1 MPLFLFLS
9 NETTLELIMRYHYR
23 NPRFYFECS
32 GLVWYATAYPCGDF
46 TRISLRDGHIYRT

>member
-1 MPLFLFLS
+1 LFLFLS
-9 NETTLELIMRYHYR
+9 NETTLELIMRYHYL